1 MNTTKKPKNRVV
13 ACLSLV
19 DRIFNCK
26 GTYTDETRRFQGIS
40 HEALCQALQYWLE
53 QMRITIS
60 EPINIVITQSLRDE
74 GIDVLLEF
82 LKSKV
87 KIGFQIKSYNDINQ
101 KEFTQSCIAQISR
114 SRKHNI
120 NRLII
125 GVGADLTDVHQRE
138 KVRGLTSEISQMG
151 DFCFVFSPE
160 KTLTIFQTFEK
171 KEHPI
176 TLVEGTGDALLII
189 HELQKKLSQDQYY
202 DHKISWKSTLKEKY
216 RESGN
221 PVEFKMVVNQP
232 PGSKNILDILKEISL
247 TGKSFTIPAE
257 NVEKFEVI
265 KDGKVVTSDKK
276 ITPITITPE
285 KRKITL
291 TLETIDFIDNSLLHF
306 ENIIFVVDSVVG
318 TTVYL
323 STHDNALP
331 YQIQFCVEIEGLLGN
346 FSAAIKD
353 PASVSQRY
361 KLMRFVAAIHAG
373 KELILKSPN
382 GDAILVGQSN
392 VNLEAIPK
400 RKLELFQQLNFIQ
413 EKTGKEI
420 YPPKT
425 LMPEDLKN
433 ITFAY
438 ELLTKGKAEIKS
450 FEFSNEFNKSEAIS
464 FLQLF
469 KQGKMRNCALNDVPV
484 EIELFG
490 KKMTL
495 GLGIYRIPEA
505 ILVEDLTKVEKSIE
519 HLGENR
525 KIIKITNAPNC
536 LVTVKLYDTFSP

>member
-1 MNTTKKPKNRVV
+1 MSTPKKTKNQVGD
-13 ACLSLV
+13 CLGLV

-26 GTYTDETRRFQGIS
+26 GAFTDETKFFQGIS

-101 KEFTQSCIAQISR
+101 KDFTQSCVAQISR
-114 SRKHNI
+114 SRKHTI
-120 NRLII
+120 SRLII
-125 GVGADLTDVHQRE
+125 GIGADLTDVSQRE

-160 KTLTIFQTFEK
+160 KMLTIFQTFEK

-176 TLVEGTGDALLII
+176 TLVEGTGDALLIV

-221 PVEFKMVVNQP
+221 PVEFKMVVKQP
-232 PGSKNILDILKEISL
+232 SGSKNILDVLKEISL
-247 TGKSFTIPAE
+247 TGESFTIPAE
-257 NVEKFEVI
+257 NIEKFEVI
-265 KDGKVVTSDKK
+265 KDGQVLTPDKK

-291 TLETIDFIDNSLLHF
+291 TLETIDCVDSSLLRF

-318 TTVYL
+318 TTVHL
-323 STHDNALP
+323 STHNSALP
-331 YQIQFCVEIEGLLGN
+331 YHIQFCVENEGLLGN
-346 FSAAIKD
+346 FSADIRDFAN
-353 PASVSQRY
+353 VSQRY

-373 KELILKSPN
+373 KELILKSSN
-382 GDAILVGQSN
+382 GDVLLVGQSK

-400 RKLELFQQLNFIQ
+400 RKLELLQQLNYIQ

-425 LMPEDLKN
+425 LIPEDLKN

-438 ELLTKGKAEIKS
+438 ELLSKGKAEIKS
-450 FEFSNEFNKSEAIS
+450 FEFSNEFSKSEAIS

-469 KQGKMRNCALNDVPV
+469 KQDKMKNC
-484 EIELFG
+484 F
-490 KKMTL
+490 K
-495 GLGIYRIPEA
+495 
-505 ILVEDLTKVEKSIE
+505 
-519 HLGENR
+519 
-525 KIIKITNAPNC
+525 
-536 LVTVKLYDTFSP
+536 